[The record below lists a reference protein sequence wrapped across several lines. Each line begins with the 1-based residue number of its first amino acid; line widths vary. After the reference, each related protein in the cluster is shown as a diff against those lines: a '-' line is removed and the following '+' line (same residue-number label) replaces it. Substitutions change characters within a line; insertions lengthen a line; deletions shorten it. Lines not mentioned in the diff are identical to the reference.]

1 METYTARI
9 SDLSF
14 ATNVCQSLKKAEIV
28 VKAEVDGNA
37 EEVMFNITY
46 DGRKIAQNVV
56 AVGENGIATTTFI
69 TQSPKLWYPCSYGA
83 QPLYLLTATLL
94 QEATPWDV
102 CEKRFGLRRVRV
114 VQRKLKDVC
123 GTSFYF
129 EINNIPIFCGGSNWI
144 PADSFVP
151 RITSQRY
158 HDWVRMAVDSNQIM
172 LRVWG
177 GGIYEQPAFYEA
189 CDEMGVLVWQD
200 FMFACGNY
208 PASTDFLDLVRREAF
223 SNIKLLRHHPSIVLF
238 AGNNEDYQYCEAES
252 LDYDPHNHDPES
264 WLRSTFPARY
274 IYEKILA
281 EATSSLV
288 PDTYYHFGSPY
299 GGKTSADSTVG
310 DIHQWNIWHGTQ
322 EPYQRF
328 PSLSGR
334 FVTEF
339 GMQGLPS
346 TEIIDSFLPDKEDPD
361 RYALSSTIDFH
372 NKADGHTRRV
382 AMYMNENIRYSF
394 EPLETYVYHTQ
405 LMQAECVSTAYRSF
419 KRNWKGPG
427 NEECAGALVW
437 QLNDCWPGTS
447 WAVIDYALRPKLAY
461 YAVKRE
467 LQSLTIGLQRTV
479 EKIPADKYTRA
490 YIRTVLNF
498 EMWAVNL
505 SLETHDV
512 HVTIYS
518 FDLIT
523 NTRTLVTG
531 QAEITQLLPNRSTEL
546 TIFEIPGLSEDS
558 DKANQTVIATY
569 LHDTSGKQLARA
581 VNWPEPLKWV
591 QMPKPGEIDVRLV
604 GGESEVESD
613 QPRAISLSADV
624 CVKGLQLEFK
634 GGEHVVFEDN
644 GIDIVPGEE
653 VIVGAKGLRVGDEGN
668 LVFKYLG
675 MGDC

>member
-1 METYTARI
+1 
-9 SDLSF
+9 
-14 ATNVCQSLKKAEIV
+14 VCQSLKKAEIV